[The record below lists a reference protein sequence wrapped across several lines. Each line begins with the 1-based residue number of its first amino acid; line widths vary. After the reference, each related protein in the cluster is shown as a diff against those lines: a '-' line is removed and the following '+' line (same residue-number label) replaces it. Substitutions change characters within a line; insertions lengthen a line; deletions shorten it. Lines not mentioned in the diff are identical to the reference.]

1 MQYLH
6 NDLEAGPPDLHGEG
20 DDAPAGS
27 YRIGGVSRLTGVPV
41 TTLRVWE
48 TRHAAFTPS
57 KSSGRHRLYTEVD
70 VMRARMLR
78 QLTAAGHS
86 LGGIARLPLSELQR
100 RLTGSR
106 ASAAPAARAAQMKP
120 VSLVVVGEAVAARM
134 NGPAWRQ
141 HYQGQAPRV
150 QEVFADLQS
159 AAQAAESAVA
169 AEMGKPLEA
178 DILLVRLNA
187 IQHTTAQQ
195 LTAAMA
201 RMRVNHTIVLY
212 NFAAEPVLQAMR
224 SDGMILR
231 REPVSDSEL
240 VEVIRSVTVVDTAEA
255 APAFGSGATVP
266 PRRYSDAELAKI
278 AASPPPMLCEC
289 PRHIADLISQLTSF
303 EDYSRQCLDT
313 SPEDARIHAM
323 LRSIS
328 GSARALFEHALQQ
341 VLVHAQPPFEGHA
354 LTPATGQVSAPP
366 SV

>member
-1 MQYLH
+1 MQNLLRDH
-6 NDLEAGPPDLHGEG
+6 ENAFSDRHGEG
-20 DDAPAGS
+20 DDSPAGS
-27 YRIGGVSRLTGVPV
+27 YRIGGVSRLTGIPV

-48 TRHAAFTPS
+48 TRHAAFSPS

-78 QLTAAGHS
+78 QLTVAGHS

-106 ASAAPAARAAQMKP
+106 SSAPTAPAPQMKS

-141 HYQGQAPRV
+141 HYQGQAPQVR
-150 QEVFADLQS
+150 EVFADLRT
-159 AAQAAESAVA
+159 AAEA
-169 AEMGKPLEA
+169 AASGQLQQA
-178 DILLVRLNA
+178 DILVVRLNA
-187 IQHTTAQQ
+187 IQKSTAGE
-195 LTAAMA
+195 LSSAVA

-224 SDGMILR
+224 ADGVILR
-231 REPVSDSEL
+231 REPVSDAEL
-240 VEVIRSVTVVDTAEA
+240 VEVIRSVTVVDTADA

-278 AASPPPMLCEC
+278 ASSPPPMLCEC

-313 SPEDARIHAM
+313 SPEDASIHAF

-341 VLVHAQPPFEGHA
+341 VLAHAQEPQEGDS
-354 LTPATGQVSAPP
+354 LTLAPVPP
-366 SV
+366 SR